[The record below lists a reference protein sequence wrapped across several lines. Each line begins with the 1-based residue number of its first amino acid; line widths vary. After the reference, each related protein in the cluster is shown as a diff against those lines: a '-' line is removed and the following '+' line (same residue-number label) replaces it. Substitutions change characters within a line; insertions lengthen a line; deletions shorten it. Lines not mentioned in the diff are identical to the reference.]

1 MKAIFFN
8 FLGREVLIDSRDKQA
23 IKTIGRCRLL
33 PRIIKESCNEYEVHW
48 CCTRITISKA
58 AQTSRKFI

>member
-8 FLGREVLIDSRDKQA
+8 FLGREVLIDSRDKRV

-33 PRIIKESCNEYEVHW
+33 PKMIKENCNEYEIHW
-48 CCTRITISKA
+48 RYTRIIISKA
-58 AQTSRKFI
+58 T